1 VNGTPLE
8 RDDDH
13 VGHLPDP
20 GPEHRAALDTPPDA
34 GDDGPD
40 DVLDGGPDDGLLTVW
55 LWTSDGVPIAA
66 RHDPRDPAADAGP
79 LAGPDD
85 LAFVVVHGFTG
96 HALRP
101 AIRAAVGALR
111 RHGGVVS
118 LDLRGH
124 GRSGGLSEVGKG
136 EVHDLAAAVRWA
148 RDLGYRRV
156 VPVGFSLGAAVAL
169 QYAAQ
174 AATADGAPGPGDGAL
189 GPAAVVAVSGPSR
202 WYFRG
207 TRPMRL
213 LHHAVEQPAG
223 RLVLRTWFRTRTDP
237 DRWDP
242 VPDPPDVAVTRITV
256 PLLLVHGDVDH
267 YFPLDHP
274 RRLAEAAAGRA
285 DLWIE
290 PGFGHAE
297 NDAPADL
304 IDRIGAWAARAT

>member
-1 VNGTPLE
+1 MSRIGDLGVNGTPSG

-20 GPEHRAALDTPPDA
+20 GPEHRSCVDPSVDASVDVPVEGTGVEPPS
-34 GDDGPD
+34 
-40 DVLDGGPDDGLLTVW
+40 VW
-55 LWTSDGVPIAA
+55 LWTADGVPIAA
-66 RHDPRDPAADAGP
+66 RHDPMPPGTDAGASVP
-79 LAGPDD
+79 GSETPDGGRRD

-101 AIRAAVGALR
+101 AIRAVVGVLG

-124 GRSGGLSEVGKG
+124 GRSGGLSEVSLG
-136 EVHDLAAAVRWA
+136 E
-148 RDLGYRRV
+148 

-169 QYAAQ
+169 QHAARP
-174 AATADGAPGPGDGAL
+174 ALTAGARAVLDGAGGVEG
-189 GPAAVVAVSGPSR
+189 VVAVSGPSR
-202 WYFRG
+202 WYYRG

-213 LHHAVEQPAG
+213 LHLAVERSAG
-223 RLVLRTWFRTRTDP
+223 RLVLRTWFRTRVDP
-237 DRWDP
+237 ARWDP
-242 VPDPPDVAVTRITV
+242 VPDPPDVAVTRIAV
-256 PLLLVHGDVDH
+256 PLLLVHGDADH

-285 DLWIE
+285 ELWIE

-297 NDAPADL
+297 NAASADL
-304 IDRIGAWAARAT
+304 VDRIGAWAATVT